1 MAFASYYADHMVLQR
16 APVQAV
22 VWGYAFVVGDEVVVT
37 VDSAEGT
44 IERITTAANQGFII
58 VLMTNSIVLQY

>member
-37 VDSAEGT
+37 VDSAERT
-44 IERITTAANQGFII
+44 IETITTAAKKGIQ
-58 VLMTNSIVLQY
+58 